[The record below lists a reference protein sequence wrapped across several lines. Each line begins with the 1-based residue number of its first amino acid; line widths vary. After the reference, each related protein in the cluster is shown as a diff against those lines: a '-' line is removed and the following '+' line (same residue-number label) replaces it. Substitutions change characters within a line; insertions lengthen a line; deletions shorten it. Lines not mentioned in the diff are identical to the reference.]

1 MKSGSDSQTYKDT
14 SWLTDLLLKEDDSV
28 YLEAATKRAA
38 IEGQLKPKR
47 RWLSALITFLIML
60 AIGVALGSV
69 GSLVQQTRPSVASE
83 TSELRTQVGNLQSDV
98 SFAQDANAAIQ
109 SEIDRLRDYLL
120 PDSAAGLAARFDAAS
135 VFGGY
140 REVDG
145 SGYQITFIEADASDG
160 SDLVLDLD
168 ILFTVNGL
176 FEAGARAVSINE
188 HRVTS
193 TTSIRNV
200 GSAVLVNFEPLKSP
214 VVISAIGG
222 SAMWERFNSSDAK
235 VWLDDLTRN
244 YPIEVQYVVAADLRI
259 EAATIPSVQFANRIQ

>member
-1 MKSGSDSQTYKDT
+1 MKFGSDQQTYKDT

-28 YLEAATKRAA
+28 YLEAAARNAA
-38 IEGQLKPKR
+38 DDSGKPKR
-47 RWLSALITFLIML
+47 RWLSALVTFVIML

-83 TSELRTQVGNLQSDV
+83 TSELRLQVSNLQNDV
-98 SFAQDANAAIQ
+98 SFTQDANSAIQ
-109 SEIDRLRDYLL
+109 AEIDRLRDYLL
-120 PDSAAGLAARFDAAS
+120 PDSAAGLSARFDAAL
-135 VFGGY
+135 VLGGY
-140 REVDG
+140 KDIEG

-188 HRVTS
+188 HRVTA

-222 SAMWERFNSSDAK
+222 TKMWDRFNTSDAK

-244 YPIEVQYVVAADLRI
+244 YPIEVQYLAVRELKI
-259 EAATIPSVQFANRIQ
+259 EAATIPSVRYANRIQ

>member
-1 MKSGSDSQTYKDT
+1 
-14 SWLTDLLLKEDDSV
+14 LLLKEDDSV
-28 YLEAATKRAA
+28 YLEAAAA
-38 IEGQLKPKR
+38 RNAADGSERPKR
-47 RWLSALITFLIML
+47 RWLSALVTFIIML

-69 GSLVQQTRPSVASE
+69 GSLVQKTRPSVASE
-83 TSELRTQVGNLQSDV
+83 TSELRLQVGNLQNDV
-98 SFAQDANAAIQ
+98 SFTQDANSAIQ
-109 SEIDRLRDYLL
+109 AEIDRLRDYLL
-120 PDSAAGLAARFDAAS
+120 PDSAAGLATRFDEAS
-135 VFGGY
+135 VLGGY
-140 REVDG
+140 KDIEG

-188 HRVTS
+188 HRVTA
-193 TTSIRNV
+193 TTSVRNV

-222 SAMWERFNSSDAK
+222 TKMWDRFNTSDAK

-244 YPIEVQYVVAADLRI
+244 YPIEVQYLAARELRI
-259 EAATIPSVQFANRIQ
+259 EAATIPSVRYANRIQ